1 MSMRARLSLPTLT
14 TLICAVL
21 VAAATAIGAGALAP
35 SAQADDDF
43 PCEGAVTQPWS
54 PEVVQRCPL
63 GSPVP
68 PNGWVP
74 VYSEPIARG
83 KGTALPAP
91 AGWLHGTTDQYF
103 VCEQEFS
110 SATFYHGR
118 GWRNRWWAKTRSD
131 DGVWGWTPEVF
142 FRGGADDEPDRGL
155 RSCGTLPQRP
165 RSCNPHEVIGAR
177 GSGESLDGPYGM
189 AGTVG
194 PIAEEAIS
202 VAGKRRTRAVSLRY
216 PALPVDVML
225 KEGGIRAF
233 SESILIGKRL
243 LMAEVRRTLRRC
255 PRTRFG
261 LIGYSQ
267 GAAVVSQAL
276 REMPR
281 RYRAQVRAAVL
292 VADPYSKGPSDY
304 DLTLSPST
312 DEVTQTRLGHGALG
326 PRSIPLPA
334 SRLAD
339 VCYAGDI
346 VCDLNTGLPELVFNA
361 MLAPVHSNYKNCCA
375 TRIQL
380 TRVLGSSV
388 GAALEGKR
396 R

>member
-1 MSMRARLSLPTLT
+1 
-14 TLICAVL
+14 
-21 VAAATAIGAGALAP
+21 
-35 SAQADDDF
+35 
-43 PCEGAVTQPWS
+43 
-54 PEVVQRCPL
+54 VVQRCPL

-142 FRGGADDEPDRGL
+142 FRGGADDEPDQGL
-155 RSCGTLPQRP
+155 RSCGAEVPRP
-165 RSCNPHEVIGAR
+165 RRSCPPYEVIGAR
-177 GSGESLDGPYGM
+177 GSGESLDGPYRM

-194 PIAEEAIS
+194 PIAEEAVN
-202 VAGKRRTRAVSLRY
+202 VAGKRRTRALSLRY
-216 PALPVDVML
+216 PALPVEVML

-243 LMAEVRRTLRRC
+243 LVNAVRRTLQRC

-267 GAAVVSQAL
+267 CAAVVSQAL

-281 RYRAQVRAAVL
+281 THRAQVRGAVL
-292 VADPYSKGPSDY
+292 VADPYSQGESEY
-304 DLTLSPST
+304 DLTMSPST
-312 DEVTQTRLGHGALG
+312 DEVTQTRIGHGALG
-326 PRSIPLPA
+326 ARPIPLPA
-334 SRLAD
+334 NRLAD
-339 VCYAGDI
+339 VCYAGDL

-361 MLAPVHSNYKNCCA
+361 ILAPVHSNYKNCCA

-380 TRVLGSSV
+380 TRVLGSSI